1 MLLSIHILHHQAQ
14 CSTSWA
20 VQDMSFEPLTYFD
33 RTDRCFAKK
42 KECQNVERKSCHVSN
57 HGEKQLVMLAWSAYE
72 VSDFHLT
79 GC

>member
-1 MLLSIHILHHQAQ
+1 
-14 CSTSWA
+14 
-20 VQDMSFEPLTYFD
+20 MSFEPLTYFD

-42 KECQNVERKSCHVSN
+42 KNVRMWKESRHVSN
-57 HGEKQLVMLAWSAYE
+57 QGEKQLVMLAWSAYE